1 MSWIARLAFF
11 ISLLLFP
18 TGALAQARAGVEVG
32 QLSQIEPFS
41 ISALPQNQ
49 AGLPA
54 IQWLNSDVLVLQEL
68 MAGIPVQPGS
78 RSLRNLLVRS
88 LLSGGQAPGSGKDL
102 EELAALRLGAIYS
115 LGQIDAAIKIAERSP
130 GGHKE
135 PKTAAIAAN
144 ALLLTGDVQT
154 ACSIANKLTEA
165 RDAVFWLQM
174 RSYCMAQSNNIAGAE
189 LMAELALAAEPNNTD
204 FLKQINRITT
214 PTDES
219 VTIAPA
225 TALELAMARSVGDEI
240 DVQDLPVA
248 LQVSVGRQQSPNSI
262 AILFET
268 FIAGVITPQETA
280 ARLLSHASS
289 INAEEPVPDP
299 QSPVENEAAAEQ
311 LLSDFEREVDQ
322 LKQAKSYS
330 GIDRIASLLAVGRNS
345 HDPKIRAEALVLLL
359 NADMEFEQWLALHQ
373 LIEMESQQ
381 LTPSPSLKQ
390 YAAVLAQ
397 SSLLAG
403 NASRAK
409 QWLSVLE
416 SDERSMILID
426 LPLIAVDR
434 RFPLRQKALQEKMY
448 GSELQQS
455 LLMSDLLALQALHR
469 PLPPRIRQWIADRPE
484 TNEPAC
490 RNYKLSALAASAKA
504 GAVAETILRAANIM
518 GTAGFDARTDHCNA
532 AIVSALWQVGLRRE
546 AQLAAVEWMFARR
559 QVR

>member
-1 MSWIARLAFF
+1 MSWIARLVLF

-18 TGALAQARAGVEVG
+18 AGALAQARAGVEVG
-32 QLSQIEPFS
+32 QLSQIESFS

-49 AGLPA
+49 AGLSA
-54 IQWLNSDVLVLQEL
+54 TQWLNSDVLVLQEL

-130 GGHKE
+130 GGHKKPE
-135 PKTAAIAAN
+135 TAAIAAN

-154 ACSIANKLTEA
+154 VCSIANKLTEA
-165 RDAVFWLQM
+165 REAVFWLQI
-174 RSYCMAQSNNIAGAE
+174 RSYCLAQANNVAGAE

-214 PTDES
+214 PTDETF
-219 VTIAPA
+219 TIAPA
-225 TALELAMARSVGDEI
+225 TALELAMARSAGDEI
-240 DVQDLPVA
+240 DVQDLPIA

-262 AILFET
+262 NILFEA
-268 FIAGVITPQETA
+268 FIAGVITPQEIA
-280 ARLLSHASS
+280 VRLLSHASS
-289 INAEEPVPDP
+289 LNTLEQTPI
-299 QSPVENEAAAEQ
+299 ENEAAAEQ
-311 LLSDFEREVDQ
+311 LLSDFELEVER
-322 LKQAKSYS
+322 LKRAKSHS

-381 LTPSPSLKQ
+381 LTPNPSLKQ

-426 LPLIAVDR
+426 LPLIAMDR
-434 RFPLRQKALQEKMY
+434 RFPLRQQALQEKMY

-455 LLMSDLLALQALHR
+455 LLISDLLALQALHR
-469 PLPPRIRQWIADRPE
+469 QLPPRIRQWIADRPE

-532 AIVSALWQVGLRRE
+532 AIVSALWQAGLRRE